1 MNNYDTV
8 EGLKALLPRFFEDL
22 IPSFVENYVRGSI
35 FTFGEIEEIKK
46 KLEDAAADDR
56 IIDLVYG
63 DITAIFTNDPS
74 LRTKKDKREV
84 FFQQGLKMRFF
95 HSVAHRFYKEGKTL
109 FGRAISEGVKSLTGI
124 EVHPGAIIGKR
135 LTLDHGV
142 GIVIGETAEIGNDVI
157 MFHCVTLGGIGGT
170 SVKRHPTIGNNVL
183 IGAHAQVLG
192 AIYVGDNAKIGA
204 NSTVL
209 RDVEA
214 NTTVAGKLAE
224 VKRKRNIGE

>member
-1 MNNYDTV
+1 MNNYNTI
-8 EGLKALLPRFFEDL
+8 EGLKSLLPRFFWDL
-22 IPSFVENYVRGSI
+22 ISLFVENHIRKSI
-35 FTFGEIEEIKK
+35 FSLSEIKEIRK
-46 KLEDAAADDR
+46 SLEDAAVDNE

-63 DITAIFTNDPS
+63 DITAVFANDPS
-74 LRTKKDKREV
+74 LKTKEDKREV

-95 HSVAHRFYKEGKTL
+95 HSVAHSFYKEGKTL
-109 FGRAISEGVKSLTGI
+109 FGRAISEGVKNLTGI
-124 EVHPGAIIGKR
+124 EVHPGATIGKR

-142 GIVIGETAEIGNDVI
+142 GVVIGETAEIGNDVT

-170 SVKRHPTIGNNVL
+170 SPKRHPTIGNNVL

-224 VKRKRNIGE
+224 VKIRRG